1 MGKIFIHSIA
11 EGKYHRADDLW
22 IFAHKAGNIHVLIS
36 FIQTLAAFF
45 SVFSLHFFTSIEI

>member
-11 EGKYHRADDLW
+11 DRKYHRADDLW

-36 FIQTLAAFF
+36 FFQTFTAFLSVFFIAFF
-45 SVFSLHFFTSIEI
+45 YLH